1 MTECYREPSSVSSA
15 AIAVLI
21 AWARQMQHAEHSCAV
36 PRIDGNEISR
46 LKEFAA
52 ARRLREQYVSS
63 ASDPV
68 RRHPNALCLQGG

>member
-1 MTECYREPSSVSSA
+1 MSSA
-15 AIAVLI
+15 AIAALI
-21 AWARQMQHAEHSCAV
+21 TWAREMQQAEHHSVV
-36 PRIDGNEISR
+36 PCIDSDEISL

-52 ARRLREQYVSS
+52 ARRLREQFVSS

>member
-1 MTECYREPSSVSSA
+1 MTECYREAPSVSSA
-15 AIAVLI
+15 VIAALV
-21 AWARQMQHAEHSCAV
+21 AWARQMRHTEQHCAV
-36 PRIDGNEISR
+36 PRIDDNEFPR

-52 ARRLREQYVSS
+52 ARRLREQSVSS